1 MSALQ
6 ALYQSMCGPSAPCAP
21 QFTTDPLNAFSFTQP
36 PTEPDALAGIEID
49 ADGAIERFLSSVEGG
64 NQGDIGRWDGGCGIL
79 DIADYDFRYDVSIGS
94 VNGISNS
101 AGVWHPG
108 SGGLINFSVTE
119 NLGIQTATGTLRVRP
134 TGGGVD
140 IDTCTLNL
148 HAERTP

>member
-21 QFTTDPLNAFSFTQP
+21 LFTKSLFLVVSFTSP

-49 ADGAIERFLSSVEGG
+49 ADGAIEAFKSSVEGG

-79 DIADYDFRYDVSIGS
+79 DIADYDFRYDVTIGA
-94 VNGISNS
+94 VNGISYS
-101 AGVWHPG
+101 SGVWHPG

-119 NLGIQTATGTLRVRP
+119 NLGVQTATGTLRVRLA
-134 TGGGVD
+134 GGGAD
-140 IDTCTLNL
+140 IDTCTLTL
-148 HAERTP
+148 EAERTP